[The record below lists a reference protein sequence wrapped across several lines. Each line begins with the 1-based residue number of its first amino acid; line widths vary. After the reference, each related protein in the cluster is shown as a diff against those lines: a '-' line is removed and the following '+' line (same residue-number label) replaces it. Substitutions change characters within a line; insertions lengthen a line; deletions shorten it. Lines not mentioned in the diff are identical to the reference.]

1 LAAAP
6 AAAAPRVMSLDQCAD
21 QYVLALSP
29 REAIAGLSYRS
40 DDADS
45 FLKAQARGLPQRRA
59 TLEAA
64 LAARP
69 QAVVRYW
76 GGDPRLLAALKKR
89 GVAIIEIAEANDL
102 DGVRENVRQ
111 VAGALGQPAR
121 GEALIQAMRANEAA
135 AKGAWRGAGALYMT
149 PGGAT
154 AGAGTLVDAILRQ
167 AGLTNLEAGQ
177 GFRML
182 SLEALA
188 LHPPKALVLG
198 FYDAAALARAAWN
211 PGHHAVVRRHAH
223 KAALAELPGAML
235 GCPAWFAA
243 DAAKLLADRAPR

>member
-1 LAAAP
+1 
-6 AAAAPRVMSLDQCAD
+6 MSLDQCAD

-29 REAIAGLSYRS
+29 REAIVGLSYRA

-45 FLKAQARGLPQRRA
+45 FLADRARGLPKRRA

-76 GGDPRLLAALKKR
+76 GGDPRLIAALEKR
-89 GVAIIEIAEANDL
+89 GVTIVEVGEANDFEE
-102 DGVRENVRQ
+102 VRTNIRQ
-111 VAGALGQPAR
+111 VAAALGQPAR
-121 GEALIQAMRANEAA
+121 GEALIAGMRAKEAA
-135 AKGAWRGAGALYMT
+135 AQGAWRGSAALYMT

-154 AGAGTLVDAILRQ
+154 AGAGTLVDAILRR
-167 AGLTNLEAGQ
+167 AGLANLETGR

-198 FYDAAALARAAWN
+198 FYDDAALARAAWN
-211 PGHHAVVRRHAH
+211 PGRHALVRRHART
-223 KAALAELPGAML
+223 AALAELPGAMM

-243 DAAKLLADRAPR
+243 DAAKRLADRAPR

>member
-1 LAAAP
+1 
-6 AAAAPRVMSLDQCAD
+6 MSLDQCAD

-29 REAIAGLSYRS
+29 REAIVGLSYRA

-45 FLKAQARGLPQRRA
+45 FLREKAQGLPRRRA

-76 GGDPRLLAALKKR
+76 GGDPRLLGALKRR
-89 GVAIIEIAEANDL
+89 GVTIVEIGEANDF
-102 DGVRENVRQ
+102 DGVRKNIRL
-111 VAGALGQPAR
+111 AAAALGQPAR
-121 GEALIQAMRANEAA
+121 GEALIAGMRAKEAA
-135 AKGAWRGAGALYMT
+135 ARGAWRGSAALYMT

-154 AGAGTLVDAILRQ
+154 AGAGTLVDAILRA
-167 AGLTNLEAGQ
+167 AGFVNLETGQ

-198 FYDAAALARAAWN
+198 FYDGAALARAAWN
-211 PGHHAVVRRHAH
+211 PGQHVLVRRQARR
-223 KAALAELPGAML
+223 AAVAELPGTMM
-235 GCPAWFAA
+235 GCPAWFVA

>member
-1 LAAAP
+1 
-6 AAAAPRVMSLDQCAD
+6 MSLDQCAD

-29 REAIAGLSYRS
+29 REAIVGLSYRA

-45 FLKAQARGLPQRRA
+45 YLREQAQGLPKRRA

-76 GGDPRLLAALKKR
+76 GGDPRLLAELETR
-89 GVAIIEIAEANDL
+89 GVAIVGIGEATDL
-102 DGVRENVRQ
+102 DGVRRNIRQ
-111 VAGALGQPAR
+111 VAAALGQPAR
-121 GEALIQAMRANEAA
+121 GEALISAMRAKEAA
-135 AKGAWRGAGALYMT
+135 AEGAWRGSSALYMT

-154 AGAGTLVDAILRQ
+154 AGSDTLVDAILRA
-167 AGLTNLEAGQ
+167 AGLVNLETGQ
-177 GFRML
+177 GFRIL

-198 FYDAAALARAAWN
+198 FYDGAALARAAWN
-211 PGHHAVVRRHAH
+211 PGQHALVRRSAR
-223 KAALAELPGAML
+223 KAVLAELPGAMM

-243 DAAKLLADRAPR
+243 DAAKLLASRAPP

>member
-1 LAAAP
+1 
-6 AAAAPRVMSLDQCAD
+6 MSLDQCAD

-29 REAIAGLSYRS
+29 REAIVGLSYRA
-40 DDADS
+40 DDTDS
-45 FLKAQARGLPQRRA
+45 YLRAKAQGLPKRRA

-76 GGDPRLLAALKKR
+76 GGDPRLLAALEKR
-89 GVAIIEIAEANDL
+89 GVAVVGIGEAADL
-102 DGVRENVRQ
+102 DGVRDNIRQ
-111 VAGALGQPAR
+111 VAAALGQPAR
-121 GEALIQAMRANEAA
+121 GEALIAAMSAKEAA
-135 AKGAWRGAGALYMT
+135 AKGAWRGSAALYMT

-154 AGAGTLVDAILRQ
+154 AGAGTLVDAILRA
-167 AGLTNLEAGQ
+167 AGLDNLEAGQ

-182 SLEALA
+182 SLETLA

-198 FYDAAALARAAWN
+198 FYDGAALARAAWN
-211 PGHHAVVRRHAH
+211 PGQHALVRRHARS
-223 KAALAELPGAML
+223 AVLAELPGAMI

-243 DAAKLLADRAPR
+243 DAAGLLADSAPR